1 MDGRFVLSVYDSQ
14 LSQLE
19 KVELKDYNNSSKSCS
34 NHKFQVYYLGDIPS
48 RDHAPEDDHFD
59 DENGDYIAKKGSNI
73 YFRYEV
79 QDYIGK
85 GSFGKVYTVYDHK
98 EKKEL
103 ALKILRTFPKEAFQ
117 IDLEPEILMYLK
129 KSASK
134 QGVKLTKYHVIDVME
149 YFEFRLHK
157 CFTMPIYEVNLYE
170 KIRELNHQG
179 FTIDIIRRIA
189 IQMLR
194 SLKFLKEN
202 RVIHCDLKP
211 ENILLK
217 NKQKSGV
224 VIIDFGSS

>member
-1 MDGRFVLSVYDSQ
+1 MYDSQ
-14 LSQLE
+14 LSKLE
-19 KVELKDYNNSSKSCS
+19 KIELKDYKNSSKSFS
-34 NHKFQVYYLGDIPS
+34 THKFQVYYLGEIPS
-48 RDHAPEDDHFD
+48 RDHTPEDEKFD

-85 GSFGKVYTVYDHK
+85 GSFGKVYIVYDHK
-98 EKKEL
+98 EKKEM
-103 ALKILRTFPKEAFQ
+103 ALKILRSFPKEAYQ

-129 KSASK
+129 KNASK
-134 QGVKLTKYHVIDVME
+134 QGVRLTKYHVIDVME

-157 CFTMPIYEVNLYE
+157 CFTMPIYELNLYE

-202 RVIHCDLKP
+202 KVIHCDLKP